1 MFGLS
6 MEKFLL
12 LVVLAVIILG
22 PDRLPHYAKKFGEF
36 VRKAKRMI
44 DGAQEQM
51 KTELGDEFQ
60 DLDWKQLDP
69 RQYDPRRIVREALL
83 EEKKEQRNRAQQLNR
98 AKPVQKPLEAGEA
111 APFDPDAT

>member
-6 MEKFLL
+6 AEKFLL

-22 PDRLPHYAKKFGEF
+22 PDRLPYYAKKLGEL
-36 VRKAKRMI
+36 VRKAKRLI

-51 KTELGDEFQ
+51 KPELGGDFEAM
-60 DLDWKQLDP
+60 DWKKLDP

-83 EEKKEQRNRAQQLNR
+83 EEKREQRNIAQQLNR
-98 AKPVQKPLEAGEA
+98 PKPVQKPLEIGEA
-111 APFDPDAT
+111 APFDADAT